1 MNELPKQAGPVLEAA
16 RAHGLELD
24 VREFPTGT
32 PTAADAARA
41 VGCAVEQI
49 VKSLV
54 FMADDRPVLVLT
66 SGRNRVDP
74 DKVRKQIGVG
84 EVRKAD
90 ASQARVATGFAIGG
104 TPPFGHP
111 QPLDVLID
119 QDLTGFQEVW
129 AAAGTPRHV
138 FPISPGDLV
147 RTSGGTVCDVA
158 ESSGHAPAA
167 GSTTLRDAERQ

>member
-1 MNELPKQAGPVLEAA
+1 MELPRQAGPVLEAA
-16 RAHGLELD
+16 RAHGLELK
-24 VREFPTGT
+24 VREFPEGT

-41 VGCAVEQI
+41 VGCDVDQI

-74 DKVRKQIGVG
+74 DRVGKQLNAAQ
-84 EVRKAD
+84 VRKAD
-90 ASQARVATGFAIGG
+90 ANQVRAATGFAIGG

-111 QPLDVLID
+111 RQLEVLID
-119 QDLTGFQEVW
+119 QDLTAFDEVW

-138 FPISPGDLV
+138 FAISPPDLV
-147 RTSGGTVCDVA
+147 RASGGRVCDVA
-158 ESSGHAPAA
+158 QA
-167 GSTTLRDAERQ
+167 G